1 MKYDYINKENN
12 VPSYLLKLDSFFS
25 MFPSFGS
32 LFGMFLYSTIIY
44 LLMLLIRIFCR
55 KPYNEDDDLDL
66 FDDDDKQNIE
76 EIKKRREKLLKD
88 PEFRKKLEENRKRKA
103 KEAIDLLNKIN
114 K

>member
-1 MKYDYINKENN
+1 MHWGVSQGNDGTNWSRIDKSFYPALTNEFENTSLQTEF
-12 VPSYLLKLDSFFS
+12 SYL
-25 MFPSFGS
+25 
-32 LFGMFLYSTIIY
+32 
-44 LLMLLIRIFCR
+44 
-55 KPYNEDDDLDL
+55 EDDDLDL
-66 FDDDDKQNIE
+66 FDEDDKQNIE

>member
-1 MKYDYINKENN
+1 
-12 VPSYLLKLDSFFS
+12 

-32 LFGMFLYSTIIY
+32 LFGMCLYSTIIY

-66 FDDDDKQNIE
+66 FDDDNKQNIE

-103 KEAIDLLNKIN
+103 KEAIELLNKIN